1 MKPKILLTGATGQIG
16 SELTPLL
23 RERYGSSQVVA
34 GVHHL
39 EHAKGLGE
47 GPQEVFDVKE
57 RATIERLIKKHGV
70 DTVYHLGAV
79 LSAVGEK
86 DPQLAWEVNM
96 QGLKN
101 VLDASLSTG
110 VSKVFWP
117 SSIAVFGPDAPR
129 SMAPQGAALN
139 PTTMYG
145 VTKVAGEL
153 LCNYYYLKFGLD
165 TRILRYPGLISSMTP
180 PGGGTTDYA
189 VAIFYAALR
198 GENYQCF
205 VREDTVLPMM
215 YMPDALDATVRIME
229 ADPTKTPR
237 HMGYNLAAISF
248 SAGELAS
255 EIRKRI
261 PAFHC
266 TYSPDSRQKIADS
279 WPMSIDDKEAR
290 RDWGWSHRYD
300 LERMA
305 KDMVEKLGERVG
317 PAKKSG

>member
-16 SELTPLL
+16 SELTLLL

-47 GPQEVFDVKE
+47 GPQEVFDVRE
-57 RATIERLIKKHGV
+57 RVTIERLIKKHGV

-101 VLDASLSTG
+101 VLDASLATK
-110 VSKVFWP
+110 VSRVFWP
-117 SSIAVFGPDAPR
+117 SSVAVFGPDAPR
-129 SMAPQGAALN
+129 TMAPQGAALN

-165 TRILRYPGLISSMTP
+165 TRILRYPGLISSKTP

-189 VAIFYAALR
+189 VAIFYSALR
-198 GENYQCF
+198 GETYQCF
-205 VREDTVLPMM
+205 VREDTMLPMM

-229 ADPTKTPR
+229 ADATKLPR

-255 EIRKRI
+255 EIRKRL
-261 PAFHC
+261 PGFRC

-279 WPMSIDDKEAR
+279 WPKSIDDKEAR

-300 LERMA
+300 LERMT
-305 KDMVEKLGERVG
+305 KDMIEKLGERLV